1 MGIKQK
7 LKKMNQND
15 LIFICKE
22 MSIKCSIND
31 TKSNLISKLISPLKR
46 KYKMNQPLLSSEE
59 RKNYEELP
67 IKEATKIANWYNTK
81 AYTRTFN
88 PISDFDFWSNN
99 KLPGVLKSISK
110 DKLDKFIKP
119 ILKSSLAN
127 DIKIQVLANTL
138 KNHVY

>member
-1 MGIKQK
+1 MSIKQK

-31 TKSNLISKLISPLKR
+31 TKNNLISKLISPLKR

-59 RKNYEELP
+59 RKNYEED
-67 IKEATKIANWYNTK
+67 ATKIVNWYNSN
-81 AYTRTFN
+81 TFERIRI
-88 PISDFDFWSNN
+88 PVSDYIFWSNN

-138 KNHVY
+138 KDHVY

>member
-1 MGIKQK
+1 MSIKQK

-15 LIFICKE
+15 LIFICQE
-22 MSIKCSIND
+22 MGIKCSKND
-31 TKSNLISKLISPLKR
+31 TKSTLISKLISPLKR

-59 RKNYEELP
+59 RKNYEEVP
-67 IKEATKIANWYNTK
+67 IKEATKIVNWYNTK
-81 AYTRTFN
+81 TYERTLN
-88 PISDFDFWSNN
+88 PVSDHIFWSNN

-110 DKLDKFIKP
+110 EKLDKFIKP

-138 KNHVY
+138 KDHVY